1 MASLTDAWDSPDPP
15 CSQILLWSLET
26 LTLPP
31 RPLHVLAGLI
41 FGSAHTPTY
50 NLALAPDSIPWADV
64 TLGAG
69 ACFHLLHY
77 LQLLSGRH
85 TDIPWDSFGR
95 TQTQCLLPCIHN
107 LLFPSC
113 HCATLCL
120 YTWIFEELSS
130 SPVTDLE
137 LAGFSS
143 PTYQCSSELLGVNE
157 EQPLIT

>member
-26 LTLPP
+26 LILPP
-31 RPLHVLAGLI
+31 RPLCVLAGLI

-85 TDIPWDSFGR
+85 TD
-95 TQTQCLLPCIHN
+95 
-107 LLFPSC
+107 FP
-113 HCATLCL
+113 
-120 YTWIFEELSS
+120 
-130 SPVTDLE
+130 
-137 LAGFSS
+137 
-143 PTYQCSSELLGVNE
+143 
-157 EQPLIT
+157 